1 MSPHLPSKEII
12 FGLLSKGGDRAAV
25 RHPVGPNPQGFR
37 LNKQQWDFVSA
48 SCIEMCPGSVDGVSI
63 FRLYKVGPEPIV
75 TNGVLIPPQK
85 KIAENKWGTARGPSC
100 RHLMVSH
107 QFLHAKNTLL
117 LCSPF

>member
-12 FGLLSKGGDRAAV
+12 FGLLAKGGDRAAV

-85 KIAENKWGTARGPSC
+85 KWPKINGELLGA
-100 RHLMVSH
+100 HLVD
-107 QFLHAKNTLL
+107 T
-117 LCSPF
+117 